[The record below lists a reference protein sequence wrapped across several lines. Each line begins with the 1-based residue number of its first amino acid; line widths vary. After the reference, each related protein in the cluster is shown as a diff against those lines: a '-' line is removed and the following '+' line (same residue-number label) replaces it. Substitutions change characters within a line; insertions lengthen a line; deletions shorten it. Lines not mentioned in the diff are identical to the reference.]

1 MSARIAPKT
10 DTIGIAFSP
19 HLPRFTR
26 PKGRKNQND
35 PQTDRPTDDEPEN
48 ANGGSTVTQL
58 DESLPAETIFEAGL
72 LGNEQALAPP
82 TAYEYIQRLKREW
95 SSPLSTLPVTDKII

>member
-1 MSARIAPKT
+1 MSARIAPKS

-26 PKGRKNQND
+26 PAGRKTFDDTQED
-35 PQTDRPTDDEPEN
+35 LPAEAAPRPF
-48 ANGGSTVTQL
+48 G
-58 DESLPAETIFEAGL
+58 ESLPAVEPDDSLPSATIFEAGL

-82 TAYEYIQRLKREW
+82 SAYEYIQRLNREW
-95 SSPLSTLPVTDKII
+95 SPPASTFPLTDKTI

>member
-19 HLPRFTR
+19 HLPRFSR
-26 PKGRKNQND
+26 QHGRKQKDGSEKNS
-35 PQTDRPTDDEPEN
+35 PSHDEPQPLN
-48 ANGGSTVTQL
+48 AGASTPETTGA
-58 DESLPAETIFEAGL
+58 LPPETIFEAGL

-82 TAYEYIQRLKREW
+82 TAYEYIQRLNREW
-95 SSPLSTLPVTDKII
+95 SSPLSTFPLTDKTI